1 MDILAVKRG
10 ALDLAGVAAV
20 ALHGINI
27 GSVCSDHKAHMVGT
41 AAVPVEKDHITGG
54 YIRIIACRPLPV
66 FLEPGN
72 TLGGTGSEPR
82 LAVSCLVD
90 TLGNKTGAPF
100 HTAVKS
106 IPGPVRLSAY
116 ISHLGFCQ
124 VNDFLIAQMGAVYK
138 LHAA

>member
-1 MDILAVKRG
+1 
-10 ALDLAGVAAV
+10 
-20 ALHGINI
+20 
-27 GSVCSDHKAHMVGT
+27 MVGT
-41 AAVPVEKDHITGG
+41 AAIPVEEDHITGG
-54 YIRIIACRPLPV
+54 YIRVVSSRPLPV

-72 TLGGTGSEPR
+72 ALGGTGSEPR

-90 TLGNKTGAPF
+90 TPGNKTGTPF

-124 VNDFLIAQMGAVYK
+124 INDFLIARTGAVYK